1 MNFGRAIGMRPK
13 TLSLRSDKGTSLGF
27 AVGRGRPLFALTPS
41 PSPTL
46 WERGVG
52 ARGSAPCSAFP
63 LSRLA
68 GEGDKA
74 DKGTSLGFTVCKVRP
89 LSALTPSP
97 SPTAWERGAAR

>member
-1 MNFGRAIGMRPK
+1 M
-13 TLSLRSDKGTSLGF
+13 
-27 AVGRGRPLFALTPS
+27 
-41 PSPTL
+41 
-46 WERGVG
+46 WERGEP
-52 ARGSAPCSAFP
+52 SADMFGVLKRQLQHQAEAALPHSTIP

-74 DKGTSLGFTVCKVRP
+74 DKGTSLGFTVCEVRP